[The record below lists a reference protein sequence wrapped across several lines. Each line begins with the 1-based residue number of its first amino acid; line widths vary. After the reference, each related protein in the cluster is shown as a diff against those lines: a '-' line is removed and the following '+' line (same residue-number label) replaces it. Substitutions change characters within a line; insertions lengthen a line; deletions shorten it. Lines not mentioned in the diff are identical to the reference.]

1 MYEDEPSLEE
11 MKRAVHILPLAV
23 SFGLAPK
30 KIGGGEYVVRCP
42 FGKHEDSTPSCHIN
56 YHKNVFHCKGCGES
70 GTVVD
75 WLMLTEKIDLSSA
88 IKRLKEEYHR
98 TSSASAGQ
106 AVNSGKYESL
116 LEIEEKQPQPI
127 NILEPRFQ
135 KALSLVVDFWH
146 NNFNSKKEGAA
157 YLMKRGIVFGEL
169 VEEFKTGFSDGSL
182 SHVVNDPEILETL
195 VELGILK
202 SDTSRTAGE
211 PKATSQG
218 STFGNSAGVNFS
230 NGNGSL
236 KEHFAGRVVFPV
248 FDENGLVVQIY
259 GRNISTAGP
268 KHMLLSGV
276 PLALFN
282 TKALVSSEIIL
293 CESVIDAL
301 SIMAMGYRNVA
312 GSLSVN
318 GLKDDLFEKIISSG
332 VKKVFIAFDN
342 DLAGNIAAGNKI
354 IEGKLTPPLAERLIA
369 HKIESFRILFDENT
383 DANDLLK
390 KSKSI
395 DSAREKMTELLES
408 AHPLKQLTDTPAL
421 YEGGKAETLTKKGKE
436 YVYKIGQREY
446 TIRGLDQNKTDSV
459 LKIFLRLDY
468 EEPTKHEK
476 RFHID
481 NSLDLFNA
489 KTTGIFC
496 RAAAVK
502 LTLDDRVI
510 SSDLD
515 SLTIKLDELLKK
527 TIEEKESKKEI
538 KKKQYHKNIETS
550 FNAREFLSNP
560 LFIVKFIK
568 DMEKAGVVGEPLNMF
583 FGFLSTLSRHMK
595 YPLHLI
601 IQSESSAGK
610 SNMLNLLSKLVPEES
625 MIYLTQVTPRSFYYG
640 EEDYLKN
647 KSIFIAEADGLK
659 EAEFPIK
666 QMMSEGR
673 LAISSTRTDPK
684 SGEHTTDTREIEGP
698 SQFVITEPIE
708 SLVEEII
715 NRCVTLVLDMSLKQ
729 TERIMDY
736 QRLLHSPDGV
746 LLRKQKEI
754 LCDFYR
760 HVQREIQGLDVI
772 NTFSPFLSFNATTHQ
787 ARRDHQKYL
796 TLIDTI
802 TLLNQHQRE
811 KIYKDGRLCVKTHP
825 VDIAEANFLARR
837 IFARALDELPIQT
850 RNFVEFLGKHYLD
863 YAKANQVDFSQV
875 WFYRKDAREITGLS
889 NTRVHE
895 HINRI
900 VDFEYLTIRRDANGL
915 GYRFLFEPNME
926 RGFFTSLLKLVEM
939 PEILKHASKKERQ
952 EYKDSAGYL
961 QEIFKA
967 LDPSYETGEI

>member
-1 MYEDEPSLEE
+1 MYEDDPSLDE
-11 MKRAVHILPLAV
+11 MKRAVQILPLAV

-42 FGKHEDSTPSCHIN
+42 FGKHEDTTPSCHIN
-56 YHKNVFHCKGCGES
+56 HHKNVFHCKGCGEKGS
-70 GTVVD
+70 VLD

-88 IKRLKEEYHR
+88 IKRLKEEY
-98 TSSASAGQ
+98 AKGIAIKQ
-106 AVNSGKYESL
+106 YI
-116 LEIEEKQPQPI
+116 EIEEKKDEPI
-127 NILEPRFQ
+127 NIKDPRFQ

-157 YLMKRGIVFGEL
+157 YLLKRNIVYGEL
-169 VEEFKTGFSDGSL
+169 VDEFKIGFSDGSL

-202 SDTSRTAGE
+202 ADTS
-211 PKATSQG
+211 TSL
-218 STFGNSAGVNFS
+218 SAGVNSS

-236 KEHFAGRVVFPV
+236 KEHFSGRVVFPV

-259 GRNISTAGP
+259 GRNIFSVGS
-268 KHMLLSGV
+268 KHMLLAGI
-276 PLALFN
+276 PLSLFN
-282 TKALVSSEIIL
+282 PRALISSEIIL

-312 GSLSVN
+312 AVLSVN
-318 GLKDDLFEKIISSG
+318 GLKDELLGKIISSG
-332 VKKVFIAFDN
+332 VRKVFIAFDN

-383 DANDLLK
+383 DANDLLR

-395 DSAREKMTELLES
+395 DAAREKMTELLES
-408 AHPLKQLTDTPAL
+408 ALPLKQLTDTPAL
-421 YEGGKAETLTKKGKE
+421 YEGGKVETLTKKGKE
-436 YVYKIGQREY
+436 YVYKIGQRDY
-446 TIRGLDQNKTDSV
+446 TIRGLDQNKTDSA

-481 NSLDLFNA
+481 TVDLFNA
-489 KTTGIFC
+489 KTTGVYS
-496 RAAAVK
+496 RAAASK
-502 LTLDDRVI
+502 LTLDERVV

-515 SLTIKLDELLKK
+515 SLTVKLDELLKK
-527 TIEEKESKKEI
+527 IIEDKENQKTEKKKEF
-538 KKKQYHKNIETS
+538 HKNIETS
-550 FNAREFLSNP
+550 FKAREFLSDP
-560 LFIVKFIK
+560 LFITKFVK

-583 FGFLSTLSRHMK
+583 FGFLSTLSRYMK

-610 SNMLNLLSKLVPEES
+610 SNMLNLLSKLVPEED

-640 EEDYLKN
+640 EPDFLKN

-659 EAEFPIK
+659 EAEYAIK
-666 QMMSEGR
+666 QLMSELR
-673 LAISSTRTDPK
+673 LAISSTKTDPK
-684 SGEHTTDTREIEGP
+684 TGEHTSDSREIEGP
-698 SQFVITEPIE
+698 AQFIITEPVE
-708 SLVEEII
+708 SLIEEII
-715 NRCVTLVLDMSLKQ
+715 NRCVTLILDMSLAQ

-736 QRLLHSPDGV
+736 QRLLHSPEGV
-746 LLRKQKEI
+746 TLRKQKEI
-754 LCDFYR
+754 ICDFYR
-760 HVQREIQGLDVI
+760 HVQREIQPLEVI
-772 NTFSPFLSFNATTHQ
+772 NTFSPYLSFNATTHQ

-796 TLIDTI
+796 TLINTI

-811 KIYKDGRLCVKTHP
+811 KIYKDGKLCVKTHP

-850 RNFVEFLGKHYLD
+850 RNFVEILGKHYLQ
-863 YAKANQVDFSQV
+863 YAKENQVDFNQV
-875 WFYRKDAREITGLS
+875 WFYRKDARETTGLS

-895 HINRI
+895 HINRL
-900 VDFEYLTIRRDANGL
+900 VDFEYLTTRRDQNGIA
-915 GYRFLFEPNME
+915 YRFLFEPSME

-939 PEILKHASKKERQ
+939 PEILKHATKKERQ
-952 EYKDSAGYL
+952 EYLDFKVNL
-961 QEIFKA
+961 QEIFRA
-967 LDPSYETGEI
+967 LDPSYEQGEL